1 MCVIYIRHGIA
12 GGTELKKKDKDI
24 SAETLVDM
32 YSDMVYR
39 LAFARSQNV
48 HDAQD
53 ITQEVFLKYI
63 RSGKKFNDEEHRKAW
78 LIKVAV
84 NAGNSFAKSAWNR
97 HRADISEAEAETEGL
112 PEKSEVYYAVR
123 ELPEKYRVI
132 VHLFYYEEISVKEI
146 GRILGIGESAVKSR
160 LFRAR
165 EMLREKLG
173 GENFEF

>member
-1 MCVIYIRHGIA
+1 MNKNDNG
-12 GGTELKKKDKDI
+12 I
-24 SAETLVDM
+24 SAETLVEM

-39 LAFARSQNV
+39 LAYARSQNV

-53 ITQEVFLKYI
+53 ITQDVFLKYI

-84 NAGNSFAKSAWNR
+84 NAGNSFARSAWNR
-97 HRADISEAEAETEGL
+97 HRADISEAESETEDI

-132 VHLFYYEEISVKEI
+132 VHLFYYEEIPVKEI
-146 GRILGIGESAVKSR
+146 GSILGIGESAVKSR